1 MHTKT
6 ASVRLMGFISNV
18 AVTVATTR
26 TRKAA
31 PYDSFRGL
39 DDAVLKDIGILR
51 ADLYTDEPRDRG

>member
-1 MHTKT
+1 MHTKAVST
-6 ASVRLMGFISNV
+6 RLIGFLSNV

-26 TRKAA
+26 KAT